1 MNISDE
7 SNTQQLTLKYHNETG
22 DCLCIYDRNINNP
35 QIYTRIPLRWDF
47 YQWHDLDLRCL
58 RLFINL
64 FSEESVDE
72 SLENVS
78 VPSIDA
84 DPNQAS
90 CMSSVPIVAQPI
102 DSLLLIFIRYLQL
115 INLIPWSSPTSI
127 SDQLHEIPT
136 KHEIDGPIQITSPTK
151 RSKKT
156 HPKQSTKPGLCG
168 LANIGNTC
176 FMNSA
181 IQCLSNIPKLT
192 EWAQKQQLSN
202 HKKAVTLA
210 YTSLIKSMWSGENSS
225 VTPHEIK
232 KRVSQHAPI
241 FSDYAQ
247 KDSHEFMNSLL
258 NAIHS
263 EFVEDDS
270 SHAQSSI
277 VTDLFR
283 IQTESRVICSHCNMH
298 DSVEETTYCLPLPL
312 GCESTVTLETV
323 LDEFLKEE
331 SLDGEY
337 YCSHCQELRLAK
349 QKTSLCQPLPSVIIV
364 QLKRFTFD
372 DTDDKLNTFVKY
384 PIQNWKVDGSSNS
397 LYDLAAVSM
406 HVGNLKGGHYTT
418 FARLNGS
425 GQWYHFNDSN
435 IQPLND
441 TSCLVNRNAYVLVYL
456 RQDYI

>member
-7 SNTQQLTLKYHNETG
+7 SNTQQLTLKYHDKTC
-22 DCLCIYDRNINNP
+22 DCLCIYDRNRNNP
-35 QIYTRIPLRWDF
+35 QIYTIIPLSWDF
-47 YQWHDLDLRCL
+47 YQWNDLDLRFL
-58 RLFINL
+58 RLFVNL
-64 FSEESVDE
+64 LSEESVDK

-84 DPNQAS
+84 DPNQSS
-90 CMSSVPIVAQPI
+90 CLSSVPIVTEPI

-127 SDQLHEIPT
+127 GDQPNEIPK
-136 KHEIDGPIQITSPTK
+136 KHEIDNPIQITSQTK
-151 RSKKT
+151 KFKKT
-156 HPKQSTKPGLCG
+156 HPKQPTKPGLCG

-192 EWAQKQQLSN
+192 EWARKQQLSN

-263 EFVEDDS
+263 EFVENDS
-270 SHAQSSI
+270 SHEQSSI

-283 IQTESRVICSHCNMH
+283 IQTESRVICLHCNMH
-298 DSVEETTYCLPLPL
+298 DAIEETTYCLPLPL
-312 GCESTVTLETV
+312 GCESTVTLEML

-331 SLDGEY
+331 PLDGEY
-337 YCSHCQELRLAK
+337 YCSYCQELHLAK
-349 QKTSLCQPLPSVIIV
+349 HKTSLSQPLPSVIIV

-372 DTDDKLNTFVKY
+372 DTDDKLDTFVKY
-384 PIQNWKVDGSSNS
+384 PVQNWKVDGSNNS

-406 HVGNLKGGHYTT
+406 HVGNLKRGHYTT